1 MNKLVKPIV
10 SVAILCIVVGLSVG
24 CIDAYKATGGGWFED
39 IDSGSI
45 CEFGFNANLK
55 DNPGAVANDKIYTGQ
70 FQFNDTSP
78 GGVEFHLHDV
88 FMLGNSTEAT
98 EYCLDYMPE
107 GATLEDSA
115 TFVGQ
120 DKKTE
125 NFRGIIVCDFG
136 EHANDYIAISHIESE
151 EDEIEWHGFIQGGNI
166 KVH

>member
-10 SVAILCIVVGLSVG
+10 CVAILGIVVGLSVG
-24 CIDAYKATGGGWFED
+24 CISYESIKATGGGWFED
-39 IDSGSI
+39 IESGSI
-45 CEFGFNANLK
+45 CEFGFNVNLK
-55 DNPGAVANDKIYTGQ
+55 DNPGAVANEKIFTGQ

-88 FMLGNSTEAT
+88 VMLGNAT
-98 EYCLDYMPE
+98 EYCSYIMPE

-115 TFVGQ
+115 RFVGQ

-125 NFRGIIVCDFG
+125 NIRGIIVCDFG
-136 EHANDYIAISHIESE
+136 EHANDYIAISHIEE
-151 EDEIEWHGFIQGGNI
+151 EEIEWHGFIQGGNI